1 MKYEV
6 KPNTTRTAIGLISV
20 LSFLFGMYFCDL
32 AKTWFAFM
40 VSRSHG
46 LVSRCLFRIS
56 STLGI
61 HDNKRRQYLS

>member
-32 AKTWFAFM
+32 AMRHGSPSWLAEAM
-40 VSRSHG
+40 VW
-46 LVSRCLFRIS
+46 CLAVFFGSYLLWSLMRAQD
-56 STLGI
+56 
-61 HDNKRRQYLS
+61 DNI

>member
-32 AKTWFAFM
+32 AM
-40 VSRSHG
+40 RHG
-46 LVSRCLFRIS
+46 SPS
-56 STLGI
+56 G
-61 HDNKRRQYLS
+61 

>member
-32 AKTWFAFM
+32 VTVK
-40 VSRSHG
+40 
-46 LVSRCLFRIS
+46 
-56 STLGI
+56 
-61 HDNKRRQYLS
+61 K